1 MSYLHNQ
8 LGIVEPLVFADDSWT
23 LATEF
28 DAKCPTGGEPMR
40 VKKTGQYPLPKPLQ
54 NPIMLLT
61 GHGVQEQA
69 QPCAVT
75 IEFNETITRT
85 GD

>member
-1 MSYLHNQ
+1 
-8 LGIVEPLVFADDSWT
+8 
-23 LATEF
+23 
-28 DAKCPTGGEPMR
+28 
-40 VKKTGQYPLPKPLQ
+40 LPKPLQ

-69 QPCAVT
+69 QPCAVA
-75 IEFNETITRT
+75 IEFDETITRT